1 MKLFIKTI
9 LAASLAGSVLPAL
22 PAAGSASSSGYGA
35 LAGRL
40 AAAASVNGITRLAVV
55 PFSAAD
61 GAGQEASFA
70 REKTAAG
77 LSAVK
82 GLVVLD
88 QDGYAAYK
96 TPASWEKLPRDLRP
110 QALVQG
116 SIFRSGEDV
125 TLLAKLVDPRS
136 GRIYGTA
143 EVRSFARFGTSL
155 PPLPDIDWGEPPSS
169 AKLAG
174 LPPLPG
180 AKWDKS
186 SSFAAAGDFR
196 DAPADDAVNCAA
208 AFRQMNKINAAAVDL
223 KARYWAA
230 KLKAPSFVMGSLTRN
245 PGSEIRDPSVREK
258 FYNLLSSY
266 YDKANAPAIP
276 EAQKAKLEE
285 FMEREDEVIDRCGS
299 R

>member
-1 MKLFIKTI
+1 MKLIIKTI
-9 LAASLAGSVLPAL
+9 LAAVLAGGAL

-40 AAAASVNGITRLAVV
+40 AAAASANGIKRLAVV

-61 GAGQEASFA
+61 GAGQEANFA

-116 SIFRSGEDV
+116 SVFRSGEDV

-143 EVRSFARFGTSL
+143 EVRSFARFGSAL
-155 PPLPDIDWGEPPSS
+155 PPLPDMDWGEPPSS

-174 LPPLPG
+174 LPLLPG
-180 AKWDKS
+180 AKWDKA
-186 SSFAAAGDFR
+186 SSFGSAGDFR
-196 DAPADDAVNCAA
+196 DAPADDAFDCAA

-230 KLKAPSFVMGSLTRN
+230 KLKDPSFVIGSLTRN
-245 PGSEIRDPSVREK
+245 PGSEIRDPSVRGK
-258 FYNLLSSY
+258 FYKLLSSY
-266 YDKANAPAIP
+266 YDRAGIP
-276 EAQKAKLEE
+276 VLSGTQKARLEE
-285 FMEREDEVIDRCGS
+285 FMKREDEAIDRCGA